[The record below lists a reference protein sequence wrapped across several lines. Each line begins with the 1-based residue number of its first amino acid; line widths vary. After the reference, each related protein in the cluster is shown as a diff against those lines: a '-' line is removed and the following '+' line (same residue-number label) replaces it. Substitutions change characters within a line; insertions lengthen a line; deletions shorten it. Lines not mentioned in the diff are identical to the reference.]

1 MLIANTAEQLFE
13 RFENL
18 MPFRVQDILL
28 VSSLYDSFILRE
40 DGRLNELMIGE
51 SLELNLQHI
60 PGITHVSSGAEALE
74 LAKRQPRFNLIVT
87 NLELGDMDAAQLAR
101 EVKATGL
108 DVPVVVLAYDYREI
122 KNFRA
127 RNPVTDIDR
136 IFLWQGN
143 IRILISIVKYVE
155 DKRNVLHDTQV
166 MGVPVMLVV
175 EDNIRY
181 YSSFL
186 PVIYTELITQSRRLI
201 SEGLNVAHKLVRLRA
216 RPKILLC
223 SNYEEAESLVMQ
235 YREYLFGVISDVE
248 FPRNGQL
255 SPESGFSLADKVR
268 SIVPDAPIVLQSSRT
283 AFQPRALEEGCSFLR
298 KRSPTL
304 LNDLRRFL
312 IEQLGFGD
320 FVFRMPDGREVARAR
335 DLNELEKLLHE
346 VPDESIAYH
355 SARNHFS
362 HWLRART
369 EFTVAQKLRPRKVSD
384 FPSIEALRR
393 DLIDSITEYRHEQSQ
408 VLVGDF
414 NAASFTPTDAFFLR
428 IGSGSLGGK
437 ARGLAFVRHLLHN
450 HRLARRFPGIRIA
463 VPPSFVLATGIFDR
477 FLAEN
482 QLHDFAI
489 QCDNDDEIAERFLD
503 AQFPSDIRDNLLAF
517 LNTVHYPIAVR
528 SSSLLEDSQYQPF
541 TGVYETYMLANQHP
555 DLSVRLDELLEAI
568 KRVYSSTFSQHA
580 KRYVRATPYRLEEEK
595 MAVIIQQVVGSAH
608 GQRFY
613 PDFSGVVRTRNFYPV
628 PPITVEDGIA
638 TVALGLGRTVV
649 DGGKCLSFCP
659 RYPQHLI
666 QFSSVEDILNNS
678 QNEFWALELNHHSD
692 LRGVGASPTV
702 QAGVSHAAMHTPETS
717 SALLRESSP
726 ARECGEDAAP
736 FSTSRANARRQMAAH
751 QEAVDHTPHLHEVSF
766 PISAAE
772 SDGTL
777 HNVASTY
784 SADNHAVYDG
794 MSRPGARI
802 VSFAPILK
810 YGVFPLP
817 ALLDQLMRIAE
828 EALRRPVEV
837 EFAVRMPR
845 YAGDPADFG
854 FLQMRPLV
862 LSREGEELRMEE
874 VDRSHLVCQS
884 SKVLGHGRIADLR
897 DAIVVDLHRFE
908 RARSQE
914 VAESVAQLNARLT
927 DSGTPYLLIGVG
939 RWGSNDPWLGIP
951 VEWDQISGARVIVEA
966 GFRDFRVTPSQG
978 SHFFQNL
985 TAFQVGYF
993 TVNPDAGEG
1002 FVDWDWLASSVA
1014 VEEDSCVRHLHF
1026 DHPLVVVMNGKTSQG
1041 MIFKPDA

>member
-1 MLIANTAEQLFE
+1 MLEAEQLFE

-60 PGITHVSSGAEALE
+60 PGISHVSSGAEALE
-74 LAKRQPRFNLIVT
+74 LVKRQPRFNLIVT
-87 NLELGDMDAAQLAR
+87 NLDLGDMDAAQLAR
-101 EVKATGL
+101 EVKEAGL

-143 IRILISIVKYVE
+143 VRILISIVKYVE
-155 DKRNVLHDTQV
+155 DKRNVWHDTKV
-166 MGVPVMLVV
+166 MGVPVMLVI

-223 SNYEEAESLVMQ
+223 SNYEEAEVMVMQ

-248 FPRNGQL
+248 FPRNGIL
-255 SPESGFSLADKVR
+255 TPEAGFDLAAMVR
-268 SIVPDAPIVLQSSRT
+268 SVVPDAPVVLQSSRT
-283 AFQPRALEEGCSFLR
+283 AFMERATTQGCSFLR

-304 LNDLRRFL
+304 LGDLRRFL
-312 IEQLGFGD
+312 TDQLGFGD
-320 FVFRMPDGREVARAR
+320 FVFRIPDGTEVGRAR

-346 VPDESIAYH
+346 VPPESIAYH

-369 EFTVAQKLRPRKVSD
+369 EFTLAQKLRPRKITD
-384 FPSIEALRR
+384 FPTCEDLRR
-393 DLIDSITEYRHEQSQ
+393 DLFESIAEYRHEQSQ

-414 NAASFTPTDAFFLR
+414 NPTTFKSSDAFFLR
-428 IGSGSLGGK
+428 IGGGSLGGK
-437 ARGLAFVRHLLHN
+437 ARGLAFVRHLLHS
-450 HRLARRFPGIRIA
+450 HQLSKRFPGIRVA
-463 VPPSFVLATGIFDR
+463 VPPSVVLATNVFDS
-477 FLAEN
+477 FVSDNE
-482 QLHDFAI
+482 LHDFAI
-489 QCDNDDEIAERFLD
+489 HCDDDREIELRFL
-503 AQFPSDIRDNLLAF
+503 AAVLRSDLRDQLLAF
-517 LNTVHYPIAVR
+517 LIEVHYPIAVR

-555 DLSVRLDELLEAI
+555 DLSVRLDELMEAI
-568 KRVYSSTFSQHA
+568 KRVYASTFSQHA

-595 MAVIIQQVVGSAH
+595 MAVILQQVVGATH

-613 PDFSGVVRTRNFYPV
+613 PDFSGVVRSRNFYPV
-628 PPITVEDGIA
+628 APITVEDGIA
-638 TVALGLGRTVV
+638 TVALGLGRAVV
-649 DGGKCLSFCP
+649 DGGKCLTFCP
-659 RYPQHLI
+659 RYPQNLI
-666 QFSSVEDILNNS
+666 QFSSVEDILANS
-678 QNEFWALELNHHSD
+678 QNEFWALELNH
-692 LRGVGASPTV
+692 LNVGRDKIAN
-702 QAGVSHAAMHTPETS
+702 
-717 SALLRESSP
+717 LREV
-726 ARECGEDAAP
+726 R
-736 FSTSRANARRQMAAH
+736 FSLS
-751 QEAVDHTPHLHEVSF
+751 EAEV
-766 PISAAE
+766 
-772 SDGTL
+772 DGTL
-777 HNVASTY
+777 QNLASTY

-817 ALLDQLMRIAE
+817 ALLDHLMRIGE
-828 EALRRPVEV
+828 GALRRPIEV
-837 EFAVRMPR
+837 EFAVRMPKR
-845 YAGDPADFG
+845 PGDLAEFG

-862 LSREGEELRMEE
+862 LSREGEELKMED
-874 VDRSHLVCQS
+874 VDQLSLVCRS
-884 SKVLGHGRIADLR
+884 SKVLGHGRIGDLR
-897 DAIVVDLHRFE
+897 DVVVVDLHRFE

-914 VAESVAQLNARLT
+914 VAESVSQLNAKLV

-1002 FVDWDWLASSVA
+1002 FVDWEWLAA
-1014 VEEDSCVRHLHF
+1014 KPEVEESNCVRHLRF
-1026 DHPLVVVMNGKTSQG
+1026 AEPLVVVMNGKTSRG
-1041 MIFKPDA
+1041 MIFKP